1 MKSKLS
7 RFLPAAA
14 LLCIAFA
21 SCKKN
26 DQSIPQPS
34 SQATTASMLLSA
46 NNTITNGG
54 SQQMEAVSDV
64 VGSSIVMAGDS
75 SDCRMVTFSPSRT
88 MYPHLKT
95 VDFGTG
101 CAGID
106 GRFRSGKKL
115 ITVYADWQTAPAGT
129 LISQTTFSDFYVDSV
144 NVSGNVKVYID
155 TAASPGPLALKI
167 VANKTFTD
175 SKGNTSTFI
184 STDYCL
190 QTAGSATT
198 TKEDNVYQITGG
210 ATGTEVL
217 DGSLA
222 VSWTSTIDPSDPVIK
237 MGDCMYRSKGG
248 LIIQLTLEGSSVFNE
263 YLNYGDGT
271 CDNNATITINNG
283 TPQQVTLPLYFW
295 PLSL

>member
-7 RFLPAAA
+7 RLLPAAA
-14 LLCIAFA
+14 LFCFVFA
-21 SCKKN
+21 SCKKS
-26 DQSIPQPS
+26 DQLTPAGS
-34 SQATTASMLLSA
+34 SQATTSSLLLSA
-46 NNTITNGG
+46 NNTIISGG
-54 SQQMEAVSDV
+54 SQQNEAMSDIM
-64 VGSSIVMAGDS
+64 GNSIVMSGDS
-75 SDCRMVTFSPSRT
+75 SDCRTVTFSPSKT
-88 MYPHLKT
+88 VYPHLKT
-95 VDFGTG
+95 IDFGSG
-101 CAGID
+101 CVSQDGIM
-106 GRFRSGKKL
+106 RSGKKL
-115 ITVYADWQTAPAGT
+115 ITVYADWQTAAAGT
-129 LISQTTFSDFYVDSV
+129 LVSEETFSDFYSDSV
-144 NVSGNVKVYID
+144 NVSGNIKIYVD

-190 QTAGSATT
+190 QTAGNTTT

-210 ATGTEVL
+210 ASGTEVL

-222 VSWTSTIDPSDPVIK
+222 VSWTSTIDPSNPVIK

-263 YLNYGDGT
+263 YLNYGDGS
-271 CDNNATITINNG
+271 CDNNATLTINGG
-283 TPQQVTLPLYFW
+283 TPQQITLPIRFW